1 MDEKTM
7 QHDHNL
13 LDIKSFLETLSIP
26 PHIPDLQC
34 TQFIKRAL
42 EFFITENKYWCKDL
56 NG

>member
-1 MDEKTM
+1 M
-7 QHDHNL
+7 QHNHNL

-42 EFFITENKYWCKDL
+42 EFFITENKHWCKDL